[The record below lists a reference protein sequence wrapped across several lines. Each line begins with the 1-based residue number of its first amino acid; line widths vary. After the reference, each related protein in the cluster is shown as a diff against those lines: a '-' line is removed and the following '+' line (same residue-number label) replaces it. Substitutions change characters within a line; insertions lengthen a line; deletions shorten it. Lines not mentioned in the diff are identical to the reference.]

1 MFSSDEIK
9 KKLGTAAAAY
19 VSDGMTIGA
28 GTGTTAF
35 WFLQAL
41 AGRIREGLQVVAVPT
56 STHTATVLQEQ
67 GVPLAN
73 LNDVDSIDLVI
84 DGADEIDPAFNLIKG
99 GGAAH
104 LQEKM
109 VAAASKKML
118 VLADDRKLV
127 PQLGRFPLPVEVI
140 PYGSHQVIKKIKEEY
155 GIDVTFRMKDGQPLV
170 TDHGHH
176 LLDCHFGKIDHL
188 HAVHAWLNQVPGVVE
203 NGLFLGY
210 ATATLIGYPDGSIVY
225 TEK

>member
-1 MFSSDEIK
+1 MFSSDDIK
-9 KKLGTAAAAY
+9 KKLGYAAAEY
-19 VSDGMTIGA
+19 VDNGMTIGA
-28 GTGTTAF
+28 GTGTTAY

-41 AGRIREGLQVVAVPT
+41 AAKIKNGLSVEAVPT
-56 STHTATVLQEQ
+56 SAQTARVLREQ
-67 GVPLAN
+67 GVPLKE
-73 LNDVDSIDLVI
+73 LNEVDTIDLVI

-118 VLADDRKLV
+118 VLADESKLV
-127 PQLGRFPLPVEVI
+127 SVLGAFPLPVEVI
-140 PYGSHQVIKKIKEEY
+140 PYGSRQVARRINEKY
-155 GIDVTFRMKDGQPLV
+155 GIEPRLRLKEGKPLV

-176 LLDCHFGKIDHL
+176 ILDCPFGKIEHL

-210 ATATLIGYPDGSIVY
+210 ATATLIGYKDGTLVY